1 MFQRA
6 FEKMRAA
13 QAARAGRWPDGQ
25 LADPAGEGEAAEAGF
40 TLIELMVVLLIMG
53 ILMAIAIPTFLGVT
67 GGANQ
72 RAAQSDLTN
81 ALTTAQSYYAN
92 GSTYSGFNSGLGSST
107 GVAQAAEP
115 SLNWVSGT
123 VGTTKNAVSLNVGT
137 NGNTVILAAAAAAGN
152 GCWFVLDTTNSSG
165 GSAYGSSIT
174 HAGTWYGATTAT
186 DTSCS
191 ATTGLPTTWH
201 TSYPPKA

>member
-6 FEKMRAA
+6 FEKLRAA
-13 QAARAGRWPDGQ
+13 QAARAGRWPESQ

-67 GGANQ
+67 GGANA

-92 GSTYSGFNSGLGSST
+92 GSTYSGFDVTAASS
-107 GVAQAAEP
+107 AEP
-115 SLNWVSGT
+115 SLNWTSGA
-123 VGTTKNAVSLNVGT
+123 VGTTKNAVSLSVGST
-137 NGNTVILAAAAAAGN
+137 GNTVVLAAYAAAGN
-152 GCWFVLDTTNSSG
+152 GCWYVLDTTDSSTPSMTTATG
-165 GSAYGSSIT
+165 IS
-174 HAGTWYGATTAT
+174 HAGTWYGASVSKAGATCTA
-186 DTSCS
+186 
-191 ATTGLPTTWH
+191 ATPNPTTNWS
-201 TSYPPKA
+201 TSYPSAP